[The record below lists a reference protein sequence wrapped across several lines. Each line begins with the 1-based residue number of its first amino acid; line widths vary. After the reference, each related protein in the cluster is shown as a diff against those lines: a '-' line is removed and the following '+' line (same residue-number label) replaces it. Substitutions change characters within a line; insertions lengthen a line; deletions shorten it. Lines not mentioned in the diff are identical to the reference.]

1 MKGEDK
7 TEDCFGNFRAE
18 VPGVRRVADA
28 SAPTSEQ
35 LCIDLEVYP
44 DSEEAQTV
52 RFLFSEL
59 EKLDLEKRMF
69 GIIYD
74 DKAAKKQLREMI
86 RNDISHRG
94 FSADVPVYY
103 PSTGLFLEPYPA
115 FAAGEQLISS
125 SDGGPV
131 LLDKCLHLALPAA
144 GADIPAF
151 LDALEQDPVH
161 RIPAFAYTICA
172 HLRSFWRHVGIG
184 TCGVLYLTGPQG
196 YGKTTLVENFCTLYD
211 TGSTIADRYD
221 ARSTPAAL
229 KHALADARDRVVL
242 FDDVC
247 ASANNQAKRQRL
259 NTALD
264 LLRTASN
271 GSPIVKKQ
279 GGQVISMT
287 CSAGLVITGEFL
299 ETAPSELTR
308 CIILNIDSPN
318 SGGTPQDRPLAAG
331 ALYTY
336 LEWLVRHTDDELE
349 RCRGLL
355 ADVPPADRMR
365 KNYFQLNFA
374 FDSFLHAVRTPE
386 LATRI
391 QELGQRADAIF
402 IRCLRWQEQYL
413 IKLQRQQNPFS
424 SKPLR
429 DYITDGIRTGMLHPV
444 SHLGVPCLL
453 TEDLLQFLRQYA
465 PRLQVKEMTGLLR
478 NENLLC
484 RDESGKSTKKCN
496 GHRHLHLKL

>member
-7 TEDCFGNFRAE
+7 MEDCFGNFRAE
-18 VPGVRRVADA
+18 VTGVRRVADA

-86 RNDISHRG
+86 RNDISHQG

-424 SKPLR
+424 KPLR

>member
-1 MKGEDK
+1 MNGEDK
-7 TEDCFGNFRAE
+7 MTGCFGNFRAE
-18 VPGVRRVADA
+18 VAGVRRAADA
-28 SAPTSEQ
+28 AAPTSEQ

-44 DSEEAQTV
+44 DSGEAQTV

-59 EKLDLEKRMF
+59 DKLDLEKQVF
-69 GIIYD
+69 GVVYSN
-74 DKAAKKQLREMI
+74 KAAKGQLRKMV
-86 RNDISHRG
+86 RNDIFRRN

-131 LLDKCLHLALPAA
+131 LLDKCLHLALPTA

-151 LDALEQDPVH
+151 LDALEQDPAH

-172 HLRSFWRHVGIG
+172 HLRSFWHRAGIG

-196 YGKTTLVENFCTLYD
+196 YGKTTLAENFCTLYD
-211 TGSTIADRYD
+211 TDSTIADRYD
-221 ARSTPAAL
+221 ARSTPSAL
-229 KHALADARDRVVL
+229 KHALADARDRTVL

-247 ASANNQAKRQRL
+247 ASADRQAKRQRL

-264 LLRTASN
+264 LLRTAAN

-308 CIILNIDSPN
+308 CIILNIDTPN
-318 SGGTPQDRPLAAG
+318 SGGTPQDRVLAAG

-336 LEWLVRHTDDELE
+336 LDWLVHHADDELE

-355 ADVPPADRMR
+355 ADVPPTERMR

-374 FDSFLHAVRTPE
+374 FDSFLHAVRTAE
-386 LATRI
+386 LAGRI

-402 IRCLRWQEQYL
+402 MQCLNWQEQYL

-424 SKPLR
+424 RPLR
-429 DYITDGIRTGMLHPV
+429 DYITYGICAGMLHPV

-465 PRLQVKEMTGLLR
+465 PQIRDIEMTAFLRAEDLLWVD
-478 NENLLC
+478 NT
-484 RDESGKSTKKCN
+484 GKSTKKIN
-496 GHRHLHLKL
+496 GHRYLHLKL

>member
-1 MKGEDK
+1 MSGEDK
-7 TEDCFGNFRAE
+7 MADCFGNFRAE
-18 VPGVRRVADA
+18 VAGVRRAADA
-28 SAPTSEQ
+28 AVPASEQ
-35 LCIDLEVYP
+35 LCIELEVYP
-44 DSEEAQTV
+44 DFGEAQTV
-52 RFLFSEL
+52 RFPLSEL
-59 EKLDLEKRMF
+59 DKLDLEKRML
-69 GIIYD
+69 GVVYSS
-74 DKAAKKQLREMI
+74 KTAKRQLREMV
-86 RNDISHRG
+86 RNDISRRG
-94 FSADVPVYY
+94 FSADIPVYY

-161 RIPAFAYTICA
+161 RIPAFAYTICS
-172 HLRSFWRHVGIG
+172 HLRSFWHHVGIG

-196 YGKTTLVENFCTLYD
+196 YGKTTLAENFCTLYD

-247 ASANNQAKRQRL
+247 ASANSQAKRQRL
-259 NTALD
+259 NAALD
-264 LLRTASN
+264 LLRTAAN

-279 GGQVISMT
+279 GGQVISTT

-308 CIILNIDSPN
+308 CIILNIDTPN

-355 ADVPPADRMR
+355 ADVPPSDRMR
-365 KNYFQLNFA
+365 KNYFQLNFS

-386 LATRI
+386 LAGRI
-391 QELGQRADAIF
+391 QELGQRADATF
-402 IRCLRWQEQYL
+402 IQCLRWQEQHL
-413 IKLQRQQNPFS
+413 LELQRQQNPFS
-424 SKPLR
+424 KPLR
-429 DYITDGIRTGMLHPV
+429 DYITYGICAGMLRPV

-484 RDESGKSTKKCN
+484 RDKSGKSTKKCN